1 MARAQ
6 HTGGGAPLI
15 VGLILCATGVGA
27 ILGIPLLIASSM
39 ISINKSKMTSEVPV
53 KIRNIEKQIAFKR
66 ATAAT
71 IRAQISSPYN
81 LEPLP
86 APIQPND
93 LPFLPQQISPQ
104 PSPRTSPKKSN
115 NVVPVLV
122 VGSVLFIAFVILLV
136 VVFLGLSKTGLL
148 WQEQPPSTIAS
159 QPINTA
165 VSPEKS
171 YSDQMVPILAQL
183 KSKSA
188 TWI

>member
-1 MARAQ
+1 
-6 HTGGGAPLI
+6 
-15 VGLILCATGVGA
+15 
-27 ILGIPLLIASSM
+27 
-39 ISINKSKMTSEVPV
+39 MTSEVPV

-183 KSKSA
+183 KSEICYMDS
-188 TWI
+188 I